1 VSWITDIAVPIGVG
15 FLALCII
22 FLAKGFLSFNIG
34 VAVWVIAMA
43 VVIVLTVLFIPV
55 NMLLGFFRYGREGFT
70 FMQARKDGKPVLV
83 DVEIGSNNAEFV
95 VGDKE
100 NPKDPLFKD
109 EASGVKVDP
118 SLVSAYAE
126 PLRFPGGLE
135 IYGYA
140 YHNWLPQT
148 TRNHLAFKAIIEYFH
163 NEPKMHELNFL
174 MEKEFIE
181 LISKPEHFLESDL
194 RTKVGKYFKK
204 KAGDAGAI
212 TYYRQFEKDGKWYE
226 QEISMPKIIE
236 LIHQAKADITKLPIA
251 TGYFSMN
258 EAFKYNNVSYSAQHL
273 SQLKSLLQ
281 QLMFDK
287 MSSLVNWMQYGTI
300 IMGILGIL
308 VLGIY
313 VLASTVFKGG

>member
-1 VSWITDIAVPIGVG
+1 MSLITDVGVPAGLGAIV
-15 FLALCII
+15 LVII
-22 FLAKGFLSFNIG
+22 FFMKGFLSFIIG
-34 VAVWVIAMA
+34 VPIWILAMA
-43 VVIVLTVLFIPV
+43 LVVVLLGIFIPV
-55 NMLLGFFRYGREGFT
+55 NILMSFFRYGKEGFT
-70 FMQARKDGKPVLV
+70 FMNARKNGKPVLV

-181 LISKPEHFLESDL
+181 LISKPEHFLEADL
-194 RTKVGKYFKK
+194 KTKVGKYFKK
-204 KAGDAGAI
+204 KAGESGAI

-226 QEISMPKIIE
+226 QEISMPRIIE
-236 LIHQAKADITKLPIA
+236 LLHQAKADITKLPIA

-300 IMGILGIL
+300 IIGILA
-308 VLGIY
+308 VLIIGIY
-313 VLASTVFKGG
+313 VMASTVFK

>member
-1 VSWITDIAVPIGVG
+1 MSLITDIGIPVG
-15 FLALCII
+15 FGAVVLVII
-22 FLAKGFLSFNIG
+22 FFMKGFLSFIIG
-34 VAVWVIAMA
+34 VPIWILAMA
-43 VVIVLTVLFIPV
+43 IVVVFLGIFIPV
-55 NMLLGFFRYGREGFT
+55 NILIDFFRYGKEGFT
-70 FMQARKDGKPVLV
+70 FMNARKKGKPVLV
-83 DVEIGSNNAEFV
+83 GVEIGSNNAEFV

-109 EASGVKVDP
+109 EVSGVKVDP

-204 KAGDAGAI
+204 KAGDAGSI

-226 QEISMPKIIE
+226 QEISMPRIIE

-258 EAFKYNNVSYSAQHL
+258 EAFKYNNISYSAQHL

-300 IMGILGIL
+300 IIGILA
-308 VLGIY
+308 VLIIGIY
-313 VLASTVFKGG
+313 VMASTVFKG

>member
-1 VSWITDIAVPIGVG
+1 MSLITDVG
-15 FLALCII
+15 IPAGLGAIVLVII
-22 FLAKGFLSFNIG
+22 FFMKGFLSFIIG
-34 VAVWVIAMA
+34 VPIWILAMA
-43 VVIVLTVLFIPV
+43 LVVVLLGIFIPV
-55 NMLLGFFRYGREGFT
+55 NILMSFFRYGKEGFT
-70 FMQARKDGKPVLV
+70 FMNARKNGKPVLV

-181 LISKPEHFLESDL
+181 LISKPEHFLEADL
-194 RTKVGKYFKK
+194 KTKVGKYFKK
-204 KAGDAGAI
+204 KAGESGAI

-226 QEISMPKIIE
+226 QEISMPRIIE
-236 LIHQAKADITKLPIA
+236 LLHQAKADITKLPIA

-287 MSSLVNWMQYGTI
+287 MRSLVNWMQYGTI
-300 IMGILGIL
+300 IIGILA
-308 VLGIY
+308 VLIIGIY
-313 VLASTVFKGG
+313 VMASTVFK

>member
-1 VSWITDIAVPIGVG
+1 MSLITDVGVPAGLGAIV
-15 FLALCII
+15 LVII
-22 FLAKGFLSFNIG
+22 FFMKGFLSFIIG
-34 VAVWVIAMA
+34 VPIWILAMA
-43 VVIVLTVLFIPV
+43 LVVVLLGIFIPV
-55 NMLLGFFRYGREGFT
+55 NILMSFFRYGKEGFT
-70 FMQARKDGKPVLV
+70 FMNARKNGKPVLV

-181 LISKPEHFLESDL
+181 LISKPEHFLEADL
-194 RTKVGKYFKK
+194 KTKVGKYFKK
-204 KAGDAGAI
+204 KSGEAGAI

-226 QEISMPKIIE
+226 QEISMPRIIE
-236 LIHQAKADITKLPIA
+236 LLHQAKADITKLPIA

-300 IMGILGIL
+300 IIGILA
-308 VLGIY
+308 VLIIGIY
-313 VLASTVFKGG
+313 VMASTVFK

>member
-1 VSWITDIAVPIGVG
+1 MSLITDVGVPAGLGAIV
-15 FLALCII
+15 LVII
-22 FLAKGFLSFNIG
+22 FFMKGFLSFIIG
-34 VAVWVIAMA
+34 VPIWILAMA
-43 VVIVLTVLFIPV
+43 LVVVLLGIFIPV
-55 NMLLGFFRYGREGFT
+55 NILMSFFRYGKEGFT
-70 FMQARKDGKPVLV
+70 FMNARKNGKPVLV

-181 LISKPEHFLESDL
+181 LISKPEHFLEADL
-194 RTKVGKYFKK
+194 KTKVGKYFKK
-204 KAGDAGAI
+204 KAGESGAI

-226 QEISMPKIIE
+226 QEISMPRIIE
-236 LIHQAKADITKLPIA
+236 LLHQAKADITKLPIA

-300 IMGILGIL
+300 IIGILA
-308 VLGIY
+308 VLIIGIY
-313 VLASTVFKGG
+313 VMASTVFKG